1 VKLSLAAQFDLL
13 KFQTSVKET
22 DDFDKLKEVTCTL
35 IQSWY
40 VQKEFIKMLQLQS
53 IQQMARVNQNI
64 SENRNI

>member
-22 DDFDKLKEVTCTL
+22 DDFDKLKEVTCSL

-40 VQKEFIKMLQLQS
+40 IQKEFIKMLQLQS
-53 IQQMARVNQNI
+53 IQQMASVKQ
-64 SENRNI
+64 SVPENRNI